1 MITVIVS
8 LPESFRSLLRQAQQ
22 HEEDG
27 QLEAPFIEGLSTG
40 GQDIALTRN
49 FWKDLKTE
57 ANVVAPSCAYIVS
70 DASPFLGVLKGPPQD
85 LSAPNPPA
93 PARAE
98 ESSPAVVRTGTWTS
112 VTGSTLAFNFTCD
125 TLLILRRMSTDSG

>member
-1 MITVIVS
+1 M
-8 LPESFRSLLRQAQQ
+8 
-22 HEEDG
+22 
-27 QLEAPFIEGLSTG
+27 STG
-40 GQDIALTRN
+40 GQDIALTRK

-57 ANVVAPSCAYIVS
+57 ANVVAPSRAYIVS

-112 VTGSTLAFNFTCD
+112 VTSVTPGSTLAFNFTCD
-125 TLLILRRMSTDSG
+125 TLLILRRMSADSG